1 MNITELWSGRQFE
14 IYQLNLPFYLVE
26 YFPYN
31 EYLKMIE
38 NSPLNGKVDVND
50 YDIYIKYLK
59 SLNDD
64 LIFSFDEFYTND
76 FIEWEGV
83 KGKRLRITI

>member
-50 YDIYIKYLK
+50 YDKYEA
-59 SLNDD
+59 LNE
-64 LIFSFDEFYTND
+64 ITFYNND
-76 FIEWEGV
+76 FVEWEGV
-83 KGKRLRITI
+83 DGKRLRITI